1 MTLTAHEEKNN
12 ARINDEL
19 RTLYDEYTQEF
30 LSAWS
35 EAFNEAPPC
44 RMNEFG
50 IIDISRYNAN
60 KGILFIC
67 RETNGWSD
75 KDYENGCLFRE
86 WLCDIS
92 QNGIRGKGMFQGI
105 RICGTP

>member
-30 LSAWS
+30 LFAWS

-44 RMNEFG
+44 
-50 IIDISRYNAN
+50 SR
-60 KGILFIC
+60 
-67 RETNGWSD
+67 
-75 KDYENGCLFRE
+75 
-86 WLCDIS
+86 
-92 QNGIRGKGMFQGI
+92 
-105 RICGTP
+105 

>member
-35 EAFNEAPPC
+35 EAFNERHRAAG
-44 RMNEFG
+44 NF
-50 IIDISRYNAN
+50 S
-60 KGILFIC
+60 
-67 RETNGWSD
+67 
-75 KDYENGCLFRE
+75 LFRS
-86 WLCDIS
+86 WL
-92 QNGIRGKGMFQGI
+92 
-105 RICGTP
+105 